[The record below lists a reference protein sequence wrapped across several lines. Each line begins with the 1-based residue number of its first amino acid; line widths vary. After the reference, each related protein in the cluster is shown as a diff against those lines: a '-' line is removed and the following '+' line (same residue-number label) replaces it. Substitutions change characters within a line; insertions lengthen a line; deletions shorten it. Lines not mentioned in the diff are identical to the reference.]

1 MQYYLPTCMD
11 QRPQKWTIDIKFLK
25 VKLILLIFN
34 KSIHVAA
41 HYLFML
47 DVDQI
52 SCMIVANNNTYI
64 VNQKMELYFVSFFF
78 HPKSMLFVIMVTCD
92 SSNVIS

>member
-1 MQYYLPTCMD
+1 M
-11 QRPQKWTIDIKFLK
+11 FLK
-25 VKLILLIFN
+25 VKLIWLIFN
-34 KSIHVAA
+34 KSIHVAT
-41 HYLFML
+41 HYLLVL

-64 VNQKMELYFVSFFF
+64 VNQKMKSYFVSFFF
-78 HPKSMLFVIMVTCD
+78 HPKSMLFAIMVACD